1 VAVLV
6 ADEHQKEGIGTELL
20 RRLIAISRDEKLQ
33 SVEANLLAE
42 NAGMSA
48 LASHFG
54 FNSQKGA
61 DPSQMSAVLRL

>member
-1 VAVLV
+1 MAVLV

-20 RRLIAISRDEKLQ
+20 RHLIAIARDEKLQ
-33 SVEANLLAE
+33 SIEANLLAE

-61 DPSQMSAVLRL
+61 DPRQMRTVLKL